1 MTSCLGGKDTTAETV
16 IEEEEESLKSL
27 KSLKTR
33 YKRHLLF
40 LFLIVKSFII
50 RVIAQ
55 EDDGCD
61 AKLID

>member
-27 KSLKTR
+27 KTR

-40 LFLIVKSFII
+40 LFLIVKSFIM